1 MYRPLLFVDPMS
13 DLMPVFLTLAGRSVV
28 LVGGGRVAAAK
39 LQPLL
44 SAGAEVRVVAPEIR
58 DEIRRTPVRIDQR
71 PFERAD
77 LDGAWLVVSAAT
89 PTVNRDVAH
98 AAEERRIFVNA
109 VDDPANATA
118 FLGGV
123 VRRGGVTLAISTS
136 GMAPALAGLL
146 REALDAVL
154 PRDLA
159 AWVTEARRQRPLWRR
174 DGVPMEKRR
183 PLLLHAL
190 NQLYGS
196 DT

>member
-1 MYRPLLFVDPMS
+1 MGHVSIVGAGPGDPALLTRKAIAR
-13 DLMPVFLTLAGRSVV
+13 LR
-28 LVGGGRVAAAK
+28 
-39 LQPLL
+39 
-44 SAGAEVRVVAPEIR
+44 
-58 DEIRRTPVRIDQR
+58 
-71 PFERAD
+71 
-77 LDGAWLVVSAAT
+77 
-89 PTVNRDVAH
+89 

-123 VRRGGVTLAISTS
+123 VRRGGVVFAISTN

-159 AWVTEARRQRPLWRR
+159 VWVAEARRQRPLWRR
-174 DGVPMEKRR
+174 DDVPMEKRR